1 MQKNIFWIYWDF
13 KAQIHTKQKK
23 LMMNDLTKQ
32 PSPGIIKAVIGLAH
46 IDDDVFLRIWMACQ
60 QLGYIFS
67 DIKSAFR
74 NDPALRG
81 KVFGFVELLT
91 YAGIWAIFCHRIAH
105 LLYVLKIPVLPRI
118 LSQLSRLMTGIEIHP
133 GAQIEKGFFID
144 HGNGVV
150 IGETAEIGQN
160 VLLYHQVT
168 LGGTGQTS
176 GKRHPTLGDNVVV
189 GAGAK
194 ILGAVT
200 IGENSRVGAGSI
212 VVKDIPICATVVG
225 NPGLVIKRCGE
236 KTDLQTEKLEYQC
249 APSSTVDEKSVNDFL
264 A

>member
-1 MQKNIFWIYWDF
+1 
-13 KAQIHTKQKK
+13 
-23 LMMNDLTKQ
+23 MNDLTKQ
-32 PSPGIIKAVIGLAH
+32 PSPVIIKAMIGLEHNTDGDIFLH
-46 IDDDVFLRIWMACQ
+46 IWQACQ

-67 DIKSAFR
+67 DIMSAFR

-81 KVFGFVELLT
+81 KIFGFVELLT

-105 LLYVLKIPVLPRI
+105 LLYVLKVPVIPRL
-118 LSQLSRLMTGIEIHP
+118 LSQLSRFLTGIEIHP
-133 GAQIEKGFFID
+133 GAQIGKGLFID

-150 IGETAEIGQN
+150 IGETAEIGHN

-168 LGGTGQTS
+168 LGGTGNVS

-200 IGENSRVGAGSI
+200 IGKNSSVGAGSI

-236 KTDLQTEKLEYQC
+236 KTDLQTEKLEHRC
-249 APSSTVDEKSVNDFL
+249 APPSTADEKSAYDFL